1 MASVTWETITVP
13 IKSNARPRRLLQAK
27 RRIQGFAAEGRF
39 AGEDGALL
47 LREPCHGRVAARQG
61 RSASRPPRLHDR
73 SLPSPRMYLDVPEK
87 NIRQTRQQEGNRRLQ
102 GPGAFEPEN
111 P

>member
-1 MASVTWETITVP
+1 MTSVTWETITVP

-27 RRIQGFAAEGRF
+27 RKIQGFAAEGRF

-61 RSASRPPRLHDR
+61 RSASRPPTGPDVRK
-73 SLPSPRMYLDVPEK
+73 PSGRRCIAWASRVGVP
-87 NIRQTRQQEGNRRLQ
+87 Q
-102 GPGAFEPEN
+102 PGLARISG
-111 P
+111 